1 MNKRNVTFDLLKFI
15 GMNLIIFAHCQNK
28 PPNLDYLRNFEVIL
42 LMLVSAML
50 NYNKYETSRNFD
62 KELFRK
68 VILRIRR
75 LIIPTWFFLCC
86 FFLCIFFVTQVRKV
100 PFPYSVNTI
109 LESFL
114 MINGIGYVWIMLC
127 YCWVAIGLPMLIIV
141 FNKWNISNV
150 LKMIILGMGFIVY
163 EILRMFLLNQPD
175 MVSYYIKNTVM
186 YFVGYCFICFIPYAL
201 KKYLNLNFLKQ
212 GIGFLAIHVG
222 GLLIVRVLKIDALQL
237 MSSSKY
243 PPSFFYITYGLG
255 ASLILYA
262 LLVNLKIDSDSA
274 IGKIVTVF
282 GKHSQWIYFDHIFAI
297 FIYNEVCGSLK
308 WYGMFVFVFAI
319 ALLLLL
325 FERLFV
331 ILLKRTMMERIKIIF
346 SILLGEKI

>member
-1 MNKRNVTFDLLKFI
+1 M
-15 GMNLIIFAHCQNK
+15 
-28 PPNLDYLRNFEVIL
+28 
-42 LMLVSAML
+42 
-50 NYNKYETSRNFD
+50 
-62 KELFRK
+62 
-68 VILRIRR
+68 
-75 LIIPTWFFLCC
+75 
-86 FFLCIFFVTQVRKV
+86 
-100 PFPYSVNTI
+100 
-109 LESFL
+109 
-114 MINGIGYVWIMLC
+114 
-127 YCWVAIGLPMLIIV
+127 
-141 FNKWNISNV
+141 
-150 LKMIILGMGFIVY
+150 
-163 EILRMFLLNQPD
+163 
-175 MVSYYIKNTVM
+175 
-186 YFVGYCFICFIPYAL
+186 
-201 KKYLNLNFLKQ
+201 
-212 GIGFLAIHVG
+212 
-222 GLLIVRVLKIDALQL
+222 RVLKIDALQL